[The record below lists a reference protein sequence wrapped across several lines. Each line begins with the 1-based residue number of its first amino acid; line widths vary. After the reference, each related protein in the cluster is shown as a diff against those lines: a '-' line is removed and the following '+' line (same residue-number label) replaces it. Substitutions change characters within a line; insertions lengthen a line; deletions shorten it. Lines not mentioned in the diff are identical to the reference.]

1 MGRRKLKILRLE
13 SVKARQVKY
22 SKRKLGVLK
31 KGKELATLCDVDLGL
46 IMFSPSGKPSLYVG
60 HDKELSTLLERL
72 SIITV
77 EEREQRRE
85 YTMKLLKKMYSK
97 TGTEVDQK
105 TLTIQRDEGSRFENP
120 ELIELKEKLAEKRRI
135 LREWNNPYEVDSLAQ
150 IRIMEEHLI
159 ASLTR
164 VRNIKIQLW
173 EKQSKA

>member
-77 EEREQRRE
+77 EEREQRFKDSSLFLLVTSSMLNK
-85 YTMKLLKKMYSK
+85 YFGKL
-97 TGTEVDQK
+97 
-105 TLTIQRDEGSRFENP
+105 IQFENP